1 VNIRAHATF
10 RAGDFAR
17 LEARIVPKI
26 MAAVDEGT
34 QAVLDESRTLVPV
47 ASGELASS
55 GGKEVTWAGQK
66 VTGAVSYSAP
76 HSAFL
81 EFGTGIRGMGT
92 YPYQLPQEGV
102 PITGFWQYDYRGQGW
117 IGMPSQAYLRP
128 ALDFAR
134 DAIMG
139 AFRGQGFSV

>member
-1 VNIRAHATF
+1 MNIRAHATF

-47 ASGELASS
+47 DTGELASS
-55 GGKEVTWAGQK
+55 GGKEVTWAGHK
-66 VTGAVSYSAP
+66 VTGAVSYTAP
-76 HSAFL
+76 WAAFN
-81 EFGTGIRGMGT
+81 EMGTGIRGEGT
-92 YPYQLPQEGV
+92 YPYPLPQTGV
-102 PITGFWQYDYRGQGW
+102 PITGSWIYHYRIPTW
-117 IGMPSQAYLRP
+117 TGMAARPFLRP

-134 DAIMG
+134 DQIMA
-139 AFRGQGFSV
+139 AFRGQGFV